1 MQIQTPSRVC
11 LLFLQVGK
19 ILSTIKNRKFG
30 QFAAGALARARRRW
44 VREAPHFVRR
54 SALAYYLVV
63 LREDLLLS
71 LLENIL
77 KASRE
82 LSEIDCRRQKQK
94 FYLLT
99 WSL

>member
-1 MQIQTPSRVC
+1 MRS
-11 LLFLQVGK
+11 
-19 ILSTIKNRKFG
+19 N
-30 QFAAGALARARRRW
+30 AAGRHRETSRTNSWWRCARAQCAYRLRAC
-44 VREAPHFVRR
+44 VDPLQ

-63 LREDLLLS
+63 LREDLPLS